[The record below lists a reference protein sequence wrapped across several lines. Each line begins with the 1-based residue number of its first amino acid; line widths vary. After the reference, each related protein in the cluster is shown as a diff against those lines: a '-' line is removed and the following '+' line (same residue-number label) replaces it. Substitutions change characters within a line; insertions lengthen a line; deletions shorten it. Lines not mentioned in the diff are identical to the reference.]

1 MRYKLGTKLLFS
13 TTCHPQTDG
22 QTEVVNR
29 TLSTMLRA
37 VLKTNLRLWEEC
49 LPHIEFAYN
58 RSVHSTTKLSPFQ
71 VVYGFNPRAPIDLL
85 PLPPSETINLDA
97 SQRSEFI
104 LKMHETTKLNIEKM
118 NERYRIAGNKGR
130 KEVLLEPGDLVW
142 VHLRKE
148 RFPELRKSKLMPRAA
163 GPFKVLEKINDNAY
177 KLELPPDFGVSPT
190 FNISDLRLYLG
201 EEDEMPSRTTPIQ
214 EGEDDEDISATDIT
228 IPPILIQGPI
238 TRSRARQLKQQVN
251 SFLCSSSCENEN
263 RLLPND
269 VLVLRNEGEGH
280 GVLMEHQGRAG
291 EQGGRA
297 PPVGSRVQ
305 LNFESTS
312 ESRSRPHQ
320 I

>member
-1 MRYKLGTKLLFS
+1 M
-13 TTCHPQTDG
+13 
-22 QTEVVNR
+22 
-29 TLSTMLRA
+29 TM
-37 VLKTNLRLWEEC
+37 
-49 LPHIEFAYN
+49 H
-58 RSVHSTTKLSPFQ
+58 
-71 VVYGFNPRAPIDLL
+71 
-85 PLPPSETINLDA
+85 INL
-97 SQRSEFI
+97 SCLQI
-104 LKMHETTKLNIEKM
+104 
-118 NERYRIAGNKGR
+118 
-130 KEVLLEPGDLVW
+130 
-142 VHLRKE
+142 
-148 RFPELRKSKLMPRAA
+148 
-163 GPFKVLEKINDNAY
+163 
-177 KLELPPDFGVSPT
+177 LELVPRLT
-190 FNISDLRLYLG
+190 FQICGCTWAKMMRCRRGRLQFK
-201 EEDEMPSRTTPIQ
+201 R
-214 EGEDDEDISATDIT
+214 GEDDEDISTTDIT

-320 I
+320 N